1 MKPTKEEKLKKA
13 LPTVMGY
20 LDKRKKAKQN
30 QLPRHLRPLPLWPIY
45 FQMLLNA
52 GIFFT
57 LSWLMWNRD
66 EFVTEAA
73 PAIGLVVCLLLLIY
87 TLITA
92 LQLKQRY
99 EKLPGHRWAKIN
111 VWLMIAAGLMYP
123 ASVAFFL
130 P

>member
-1 MKPTKEEKLKKA
+1 MKVTREQKLKKA

-20 LDKRKKAKQN
+20 LEKRKKAKQN
-30 QLPRHLRPLPLWPIY
+30 QLPRHLRPLGKGPIW
-45 FQMLLNA
+45 FQMGLNA
-52 GIFFT
+52 GLFFT
-57 LSWLMWNRD
+57 LCWLMWNRD

-92 LQLKQRY
+92 LQLRARY
-99 EKLPGHRWAKIN
+99 DKLPGHRWASLN
-111 VWLMIAAGLMYP
+111 VWLMGAAALMFP
-123 ASVAFFL
+123 LAVAFFL